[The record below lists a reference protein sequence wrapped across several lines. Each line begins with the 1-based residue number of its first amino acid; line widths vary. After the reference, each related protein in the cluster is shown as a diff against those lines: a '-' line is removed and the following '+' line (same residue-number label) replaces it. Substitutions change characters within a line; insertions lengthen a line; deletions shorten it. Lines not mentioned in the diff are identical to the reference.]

1 MLIRR
6 KIARSVVRRV
16 KRSESKKPKR
26 KLRQLRSRKNAA
38 RKYSS
43 KSGLNFREMMGGM
56 KGNVTYLVY
65 YGSPKIRNPSVRLLH
80 TFVGILFCDGNN
92 WILCVSSELADKYS
106 HFRYAR
112 MEKNLQPDVQKSI
125 DAQSDRLKEQYAAID
140 KIIDDLLDDGIRVPI
155 SKTHLIDPDI
165 ITERKYATAHNIV
178 CQFIKHLCNL
188 NEAQEEKLKAYL
200 ESNHYTITNRRLYHG
215 ITFKCD
221 FNWVFT
227 FNKNLFSSGGDLSE
241 YLDGKQVK
249 VLEKV
254 MPIDNPQLE
263 GLISELSPTPASASA
278 SASASTTSS
287 TSSPEVVNQ
296 NFLMVVP
303 KSEPKY
309 PGTKIGTII
318 HEASTL
324 LVSELANETGTY
336 WNQQKFDKIIGRIPP
351 FRSEDDVSLYYPKDN
366 EIVNYLKEISA

>member
-6 KIARSVVRRV
+6 KIAGSALRRL
-16 KRSESKKPKR
+16 KTKR
-26 KLRQLRSRKNAA
+26 KLRPLRSRKNAA

-80 TFVGILFCDGNN
+80 TFVGILFCDGND

-112 MEKNLQPDVQKSI
+112 MKKKLQADVQKSI
-125 DAQSDRLKEQYAAID
+125 DAQSVKLKEEYAAID
-140 KIIDDLLDDGIRVPI
+140 KIIDDLLDDGIHVPI
-155 SKTHLIDPDI
+155 SNSHLIEPDI
-165 ITERKYATAHNIV
+165 ITERTYATAHNIV
-178 CQFIKHLCNL
+178 CQIIKRLCNL
-188 NEAQEEKLKAYL
+188 NKTQEETLKAYL
-200 ESNHYTITNRRLYHG
+200 ERNNYTITNRRIYHG
-215 ITFKCD
+215 ITFQCD

-249 VLEKV
+249 VLENV

-263 GLISELSPTPASASA
+263 GLISELSPASASAPAPA

-296 NFLMVVP
+296 NFLMVP
-303 KSEPKY
+303 KSETKY
-309 PGTKIGTII
+309 PGKKIDKII
-318 HEASTL
+318 QEASTL
-324 LVSELANETGTY
+324 LVSELANKTGTY
-336 WNQQKFDKIIGRIPP
+336 WNQQKFDKIIGRILP
-351 FRSEDDVSLYYPKDN
+351 FHSEDDVTLYDPTDK
-366 EIVNYLKEISA
+366 EIVDYLKEISA

>member
-16 KRSESKKPKR
+16 KRSESLKTKR
-26 KLRQLRSRKNAA
+26 KLRQLRSRKNAV

-56 KGNVTYLVY
+56 NGKVTYLVY
-65 YGSPKIRNPSVRLLH
+65 YGSPKIHNPSVRLLH

-178 CQFIKHLCNL
+178 CQIIKRLCNL
-188 NEAQEEKLKAYL
+188 NEEQEKKLKAYL
-200 ESNHYTITNRRLYHG
+200 ESNDYTITNRRLYHG
-215 ITFKCD
+215 ITLQCD

-227 FNKNLFSSGGDLSE
+227 FNKNKANNKGNN
-241 YLDGKQVK
+241 LD
-249 VLEKV
+249 
-254 MPIDNPQLE
+254 
-263 GLISELSPTPASASA
+263 
-278 SASASTTSS
+278 
-287 TSSPEVVNQ
+287 
-296 NFLMVVP
+296 
-303 KSEPKY
+303 
-309 PGTKIGTII
+309 
-318 HEASTL
+318 
-324 LVSELANETGTY
+324 
-336 WNQQKFDKIIGRIPP
+336 R
-351 FRSEDDVSLYYPKDN
+351 
-366 EIVNYLKEISA
+366 